1 MLLHVANYFE
11 ADRRSAVAGNDL
23 PMGSVCAVTTNAAG
37 DRVMNAVTVVG
48 DLAKTGAYGIA
59 LKVSADPLQVDVT
72 SVPVELLGNR
82 VVTIKS
88 GDRIVECRRGSIMEY
103 SPTICDASLDPARA
117 GALPIAGDSLGVKA
131 GLPCTL
137 GAGGGALISTLV
149 LRCYNVVNGKIRIE
163 LY

>member
-23 PMGSVCAVTTNAAG
+23 PMGTVCAVTTNAAG
-37 DRVMNAVTVVG
+37 DRVLNAVTVVG
-48 DLAKTGAYGIA
+48 DIQKTGAYGIA

-117 GALPIAGDSLGVKA
+117 GALPNAGDSLGIKA
-131 GLPCTL
+131 GLPSTL
-137 GAGGGALISTLV
+137 GAAGAIISTVV

>member
-23 PMGSVCAVTTNAAG
+23 PMGTVCAVTTNAAG
-37 DRVMNAVTVVG
+37 DRVLNAVTVVG
-48 DLAKTGAYGIA
+48 DIQKTGAYAIA

-117 GALPIAGDSLGVKA
+117 GALPIAGDSLGIKA
-131 GLPCTL
+131 GLPSSL
-137 GAGGGALISTLV
+137 GAGGAIISTVV